1 MYSRKRGKER
11 KRKGCVR
18 RVEGERKKERDRK
31 RAGWKREKDREREE
45 RERERSGNTACT
57 GAFDRPMN

>member
-1 MYSRKRGKER
+1 MLCTEGRGGKEER
-11 KRKGCVR
+11 
-18 RVEGERKKERDRK
+18 EGSKES
-31 RAGWKREKDREREE
+31 GMEKREKDREREE

>member
-1 MYSRKRGKER
+1 MYG
-11 KRKGCVR
+11 
-18 RVEGERKKERDRK
+18 RVEGGRKKERDRK
-31 RAGWKREKDREREE
+31 RAGWEREKDREREE